1 MDIVLYDANKLM
13 RSGVFKTRT
22 DMIHFLM
29 LLIMRTENEP
39 RGSWALKSELET
51 YAVTCSTAT
60 VGRYLK
66 ELDSRE
72 FTLQKGNL
80 GRVPTPAGVAW
91 LENVEDRLARSRMR
105 EQVGKAVQV
114 NKYEE
119 LLDLLYTRQILETE
133 TARLAA
139 QYATDQELE
148 QLRGSLSIHQS
159 SIQEN
164 KDPTDPALDFH
175 ATVAEISHNKFMS
188 ALLNMLFF
196 EERRI
201 ESMFDNLVTRERGRA
216 YVQEHENITH
226 AIETRQP
233 DLAAQLMNQHIQ
245 VLLDAIEDQADE
257 LDDLVS
263 KL

>member
-1 MDIVLYDANKLM
+1 MDIALYDAKKLM

-22 DMIHFLM
+22 DMLHYLM
-29 LLIMRTENEP
+29 MLIMQEKDEP
-39 RGSWALKSELET
+39 LGSWALKAELEN
-51 YAVTCSTAT
+51 YAVECSTAT

-80 GRVPTPAGVAW
+80 GRVPTPAGLAW
-91 LENVEDRLARSRMR
+91 LENMDERLARSRMR
-105 EQVGKAVQV
+105 DEVGKAVQV

-139 QYATDQELE
+139 QYATEEDLAR
-148 QLRGSLSIHQS
+148 LRGSLSSHKS
-159 SIQEN
+159 SIDEN

-175 ATVAEISHNKFMS
+175 AVVAEISHNKFMS
-188 ALLNMLFF
+188 ALLNLLFF

-201 ESMFDNLVTRERGRA
+201 ESVFDTLVTRERGRA
-216 YVQEHENITH
+216 YVQEHEAITK
-226 AIETRQP
+226 AIAARQP
-233 DLAAQLMNQHIQ
+233 DEAAELMNKHIQ

-257 LDDLVS
+257 LDDLVV